1 MKTNTQDNLEMVKK
15 KLITEINQN
24 FTAKQYNL
32 IVACATAALDI
43 LYEEALKVIDE
54 DCNENDNS
62 LSDLA
67 KFIEKV

>member
-1 MKTNTQDNLEMVKK
+1 MKTNSQDNLEMVKK

-32 IVACATAALDI
+32 IIACASAALDI
-43 LYEEALKVIDE
+43 LYEEALKAIGE
-54 DCNENDNS
+54 DCIEDENS